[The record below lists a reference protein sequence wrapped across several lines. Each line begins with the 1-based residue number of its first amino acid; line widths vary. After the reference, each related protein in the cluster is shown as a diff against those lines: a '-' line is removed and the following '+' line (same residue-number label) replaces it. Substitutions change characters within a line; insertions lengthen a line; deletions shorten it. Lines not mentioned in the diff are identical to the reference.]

1 MRPLHYL
8 LPHEGGVRER
18 GRGRYGV
25 CKGNDV
31 LDEIFA
37 VILSPGT
44 QSISELSERSV
55 LFCKTNVVKCI
66 AIMVQKSVQ
75 IHF

>member
-1 MRPLHYL
+1 M
-8 LPHEGGVRER
+8 
-18 GRGRYGV
+18 
-25 CKGNDV
+25 

-75 IHF
+75 IHI